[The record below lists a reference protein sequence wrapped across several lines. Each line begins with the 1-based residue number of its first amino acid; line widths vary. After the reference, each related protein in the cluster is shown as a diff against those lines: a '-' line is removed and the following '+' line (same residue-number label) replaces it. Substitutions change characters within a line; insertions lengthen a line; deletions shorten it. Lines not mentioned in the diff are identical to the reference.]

1 MFILA
6 EAGVLCVC
14 EHRQIYS
21 IRSMRDASVGIPWMG
36 SGAAGKAAFM
46 LVREV
51 SVVEV
56 MVPRPGGGYYSQ
68 RTVKRPQ

>member
-1 MFILA
+1 MFILT

-21 IRSMRDASVGIPWMG
+21 IRPMRDASVGIPWMG
-36 SGAAGKAAFM
+36 SSAAGKAAFM

-51 SVVEV
+51 SVVVV
-56 MVPRPGGGYYSQ
+56 MVPGPGGGYYS
-68 RTVKRPQ
+68 